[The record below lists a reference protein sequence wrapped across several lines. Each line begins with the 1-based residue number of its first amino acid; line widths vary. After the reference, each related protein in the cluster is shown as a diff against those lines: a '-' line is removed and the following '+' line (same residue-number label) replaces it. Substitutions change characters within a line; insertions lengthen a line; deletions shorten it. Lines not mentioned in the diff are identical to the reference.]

1 MIKVIEASND
11 QELALKV
18 TEAINAGTLPYGD
31 WDSSLCGVSRRG
43 ISAP

>member
-18 TEAINAGTLPYGD
+18 TEAIVATSKGKST
-31 WDSSLCGVSRRG
+31 SVS
-43 ISAP
+43 